1 MYTYPNASLKQLF
14 LVIKPFIYCYFSRS
28 ILFKTAIFFVPQ
40 MFLWFLYVFIITK
53 VWIKQLCLEKNPRN
67 WVLQIVYYA
76 VYKINNLTISI
87 MSISVFIAI
96 VIYKYPFWDKENDW
110 SHKGSFKRLLS
121 FPLGQIITSLVL
133 HFYLLSYKNIQG
145 YTNNPVSWFIIFHW
159 FQRPPTQIVR
169 VPCYEFLFFWKTR

>member
-1 MYTYPNASLKQLF
+1 MYTYPNASLKQFF
-14 LVIKPFIYCYFSRS
+14 LIIKPFIYCYFSRS
-28 ILFKTAIFFVPQ
+28 ILFKTAIFFVSQ

-53 VWIKQLCLEKNPRN
+53 VWIKQLCLDFCSRN
-67 WVLQIVYYA
+67 FTKVHSKDYSASICYA
-76 VYKINNLTISI
+76 VYKIHNSTISI

-96 VIYKYPFWDKENDW
+96 VIYQYPSWDKENDW

-145 YTNNPVSWFIIFHW
+145 YIT
-159 FQRPPTQIVR
+159 
-169 VPCYEFLFFWKTR
+169 TRWVDL